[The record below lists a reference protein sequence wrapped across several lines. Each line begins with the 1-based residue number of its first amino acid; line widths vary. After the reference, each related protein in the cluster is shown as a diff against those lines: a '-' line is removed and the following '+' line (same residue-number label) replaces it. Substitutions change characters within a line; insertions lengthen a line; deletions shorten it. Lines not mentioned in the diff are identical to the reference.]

1 VSDESTTEIRELYD
15 RLLAAWN
22 GRDAEKFAAFFG
34 TDGVS
39 IGFDG
44 STATGPEIRDHLAG
58 VFDDHSTASYVA
70 KVREV
75 RQLGADTVLLRAIVG
90 MLPPGAD
97 RLKPDVNALQT
108 VVAVRDGDSWR
119 VALLQNTPAQY
130 HGRPELVEQHTEELQ
145 ELVRT

>member
-22 GRDAEKFAAFFG
+22 DRDAEKFAAFFG